1 MKYSNYIVIIPA
13 RKDSKR
19 LKGKNTKL
27 LRGKPLI
34 CYSIEYALKYF
45 PKKNIW
51 VNTNDKE
58 IISLANTY
66 KINFYKRKE
75 SLCQDKTSS
84 SDVVL
89 DQIKFLKQ
97 NNFSFQS
104 VILLQPT
111 NPLRNNLKLK
121 EVINFYNKNNL
132 NSLMTVTPVKYKLGK
147 ISKSLFNP
155 INYSFHQRSQNINQ
169 IYFENGQLYI
179 SKIEVILERKT
190 FITEDVYPYITD
202 GIESYV
208 DIDNQEDFDLAKLI
222 LTNDS

>member
-1 MKYSNYIVIIPA
+1 M
-13 RKDSKR
+13 
-19 LKGKNTKL
+19 
-27 LRGKPLI
+27 
-34 CYSIEYALKYF
+34 
-45 PKKNIW
+45 
-51 VNTNDKE
+51 
-58 IISLANTY
+58 
-66 KINFYKRKE
+66 
-75 SLCQDKTSS
+75 
-84 SDVVL
+84 
-89 DQIKFLKQ
+89 KFLKQ

-111 NPLRNNLKLK
+111 NPFRDNLKLK

-179 SKIEVILERKT
+179 SKIEVMLERKT

-208 DIDNQEDFDLAKLI
+208 DIDNQEDFDLAKSI